1 MMTGKRRRAQ
11 LVEDAKAGEL
21 HGFAAGV
28 ACGVCGDRVQAV
40 MAPSWAAA
48 RDGHGVCVRCVA
60 EKATSKPE
68 RAISRPGRDERHEL
82 PLHEAEDMIVAPPV
96 AEAIASVALDH
107 DERVQTLSVEE
118 APKSK
123 RKRRLSTEERLSGKA
138 GEVPEEA

>member
-48 RDGHGVCVRCVA
+48 RDGHGVCDGCLLEACREQVA
-60 EKATSKPE
+60 TLLEEQQSDAASVV
-68 RAISRPGRDERHEL
+68 I
-82 PLHEAEDMIVAPPV
+82 APPV
-96 AEAIASVALDH
+96 AEAIASVAPDH
-107 DERVQTLSVEE
+107 GTLSEE
-118 APKSK
+118 EPRPLESPETKPK
-123 RKRRLSTEERLSGKA
+123 RKRRGEAGK
-138 GEVPEEA
+138 VPEEA